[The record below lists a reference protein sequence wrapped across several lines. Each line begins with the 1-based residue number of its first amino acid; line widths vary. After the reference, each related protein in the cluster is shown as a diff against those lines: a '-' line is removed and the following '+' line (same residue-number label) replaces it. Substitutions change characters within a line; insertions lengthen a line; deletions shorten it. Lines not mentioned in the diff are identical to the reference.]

1 MIGAWRLQQP
11 GPWALRAA
19 LLGGAVALLLAPA
32 LPAGRAAA
40 ADAGVIL
47 LAQYGSRDNWDDDW
61 GDAWDDYNRTI
72 ERMRRGVSPP
82 RRSRRARPSRAVRRD
97 ELEKD
102 RAQSAV
108 AREDYFQAVLEA
120 SQASLRAPRGVYYRR
135 PGHTSPE
142 PPAGDSAGHRGRRRP
157 VRLRPGGLLAAAGPG
172 LPRRHGARRRRG
184 RRPSPRRHPRPRL
197 GEEAF
202 WYFFGA
208 FFAERGGAY
217 AVVRP
222 PAGLTVFYL
231 PDGYTREKAG
241 DIDVFRFGDTLF
253 KPVFVQGIPGLPGG
267 RGAVGPTPPL
277 DTRSGR
283 PHNATC
289 RHRFA
294 AGAEAPVLTG
304 RRRWRSG
311 LDGSIRR
318 SVRAVNQGSRGLLG
332 RGRGEGP
339 LVQEV
344 GHGARRPQR
353 ALLPLVHRRRP
364 TPATTPW
371 TATSRAAAPT
381 RPRSSTTAR

>member
-1 MIGAWRLQQP
+1 MIGAWRLQRP

-47 LAQYGSRDNWDDDW
+47 LAQHGSRDNWDDDW

-72 ERMRRGVSPP
+72 ERMQRESI
-82 RRSRRARPSRAVRRD
+82 SSQEEQAREAGRAVRRD

-135 PGHTSPE
+135 PGHTSPD
-142 PPAGDSAGHRGRRRP
+142 PPAGDAPVIEVGGVPYVYDRGVFWLQQGQDYLVVTAPAGAVVGALP
-157 VRLRPGGLLAAAGPG
+157 PGAI
-172 LPRRHGARRRRG
+172 RV
-184 RRPSPRRHPRPRL
+184 RL

-241 DIDVFRFGDTLF
+241 DTDVFRFGDTLF
-253 KPVFVQGIPGLPGG
+253 KPVFVQGIL
-267 RGAVGPTPPL
+267 AYQVV
-277 DTRSGR
+277 
-283 PHNATC
+283 
-289 RHRFA
+289 
-294 AGAEAPVLTG
+294 AG
-304 RRRWRSG
+304 
-311 LDGSIRR
+311 
-318 SVRAVNQGSRGLLG
+318 Q
-332 RGRGEGP
+332 
-339 LVQEV
+339 
-344 GHGARRPQR
+344 
-353 ALLPLVHRRRP
+353 
-364 TPATTPW
+364 
-371 TATSRAAAPT
+371 
-381 RPRSSTTAR
+381 